1 MKYVRVP
8 YVPGTPQAVCT
19 ARGGRL
25 EPFSLWQQKEAITKF
40 FLAKK
45 EERDLMDNDSVIDP
59 LQSPN
64 ESRCKNLV
72 PRSTSYPFFHPYQQ
86 SREPP
91 LISLHFLLVQSSKAP
106 SLSSSSSSSSSPP
119 PPHDG
124 GDPPNARFHA
134 FLLSPLTCGQSS
146 RSVRSR
152 GLLGRPDSSRGICDL
167 EFVCGKTRRRSR
179 SLALFRVD

>member
-1 MKYVRVP
+1 MSASRT

-19 ARGGRL
+19 ARGERL
-25 EPFSLWQQKEAITKF
+25 KPFSLWQQKEAITKF

-72 PRSTSYPFFHPYQQ
+72 PRSTSYPFFHPPVSAEQRASFDFSPLPPGSIEQ
-86 SREPP
+86 SP
-91 LISLHFLLVQSSKAP
+91 LPLFFSSRR
-106 SLSSSSSSSSSPP
+106 
-119 PPHDG
+119 DG

-134 FLLSPLTCGQSS
+134 FLLSPLICGQFS
-146 RSVRSR
+146 RSVGPIQGSPRTAR
-152 GLLGRPDSSRGICDL
+152 FVPRDL
-167 EFVCGKTRRRSR
+167 
-179 SLALFRVD
+179 